1 MSTSKLSTGHYVE
14 SNFLLY
20 TLASDLLDVLEVHIS
35 HASDEERLELLQ
47 LQEHIQEIA
56 TRRKSQM
63 LQNSYH
69 ENLETHGS

>member
-1 MSTSKLSTGHYVE
+1 MRTSKLDTGHYVE

-35 HASDEERLELLQ
+35 HASDAERLELIQ

-56 TRRKSQM
+56 TRRKSQIPR
-63 LQNSYH
+63 NSYPGTQ
-69 ENLETHGS
+69 ETNGR

>member
-1 MSTSKLSTGHYVE
+1 MSTSKLDTGHYIE

-35 HASDEERLELLQ
+35 HASDAKRLELLQ

-63 LQNSYH
+63 PQKSYP
-69 ENLETHGS
+69 ESLETNAS

>member
-1 MSTSKLSTGHYVE
+1 MRTSKLDTGHYVE

-35 HASDEERLELLQ
+35 HASDEDRLELIQ
-47 LQEHIQEIA
+47 LQEIA

-63 LQNSYH
+63 PRNSYP
-69 ENLETHGS
+69 ESLEKNGG

>member
-1 MSTSKLSTGHYVE
+1 MRTSKLFTGHYVE

-35 HASDEERLELLQ
+35 HASDEERLELIQ

-56 TRRKSQM
+56 KRKSQM
-63 LQNSYH
+63 PQNSYL
-69 ENLETHGS
+69 ESLETNGS

>member
-1 MSTSKLSTGHYVE
+1 MSTSKLDTGHYVE

-47 LQEHIQEIA
+47 LQKHIQEIA
-56 TRRKSQM
+56 TRRTSQM
-63 LQNSYH
+63 PRNSDP
-69 ENLETHGS
+69 ESLETNAS